1 MPPDTVVQEDE
12 IEGWA
17 GGGGGGGGEGGGAP
31 SRRRPSHNPRLA
43 LRSAPFVEDGGPDGR
58 LWPPYRSQR
67 EELLGKTTSKKRRR
81 GGKPGPLP
89 LGTRQR
95 RRLGSALESLS

>member
-17 GGGGGGGGEGGGAP
+17 GGEGGGAP

-43 LRSAPFVEDGGPDGR
+43 VRSAPFVEDGGPAGR

-67 EELLGKTTSKKRRR
+67 EELLGKTTILGWLRV
-81 GGKPGPLP
+81 KPFMFIQC
-89 LGTRQR
+89 R
-95 RRLGSALESLS
+95 SAAPRYTPAERASS

>member
-17 GGGGGGGGEGGGAP
+17 GGEGGGAP

-43 LRSAPFVEDGGPDGR
+43 VRSAPFVEDGGPAGR
-58 LWPPYRSQR
+58 LWPPYRRQR
-67 EELLGKTTSKKRRR
+67 EELLGKTTILGWLRVRR
-81 GGKPGPLP
+81 GFTFYCL
-89 LGTRQR
+89 
-95 RRLGSALESLS
+95 

>member
-1 MPPDTVVQEDE
+1 MPPDTVVQEDD

-17 GGGGGGGGEGGGAP
+17 GGEGGGAP

-43 LRSAPFVEDGGPDGR
+43 VRSAPFVEDGGPAGR

-67 EELLGKTTSKKRRR
+67 KSSWER
-81 GGKPGPLP
+81 PLF
-89 LGTRQR
+89 
-95 RRLGSALESLS
+95 

>member
-17 GGGGGGGGEGGGAP
+17 GGEGGGAP

-43 LRSAPFVEDGGPDGR
+43 VRSAPFIED
-58 LWPPYRSQR
+58 
-67 EELLGKTTSKKRRR
+67 
-81 GGKPGPLP
+81 
-89 LGTRQR
+89 
-95 RRLGSALESLS
+95 

>member
-17 GGGGGGGGEGGGAP
+17 GGEGGGAP

-43 LRSAPFVEDGGPDGR
+43 VRSAPFVEDGGPDGR

-67 EELLGKTTSKKRRR
+67 EELLGKTTILGWLRARR
-81 GGKPGPLP
+81 GADSK
-89 LGTRQR
+89 
-95 RRLGSALESLS
+95 SH

>member
-17 GGGGGGGGEGGGAP
+17 GGEGGGAP

-43 LRSAPFVEDGGPDGR
+43 VRSAPFVEDGGPDGR
-58 LWPPYRSQR
+58 LWPPYRTQS
-67 EELLGKTTSKKRRR
+67 EELWLGKTTF
-81 GGKPGPLP
+81 L
-89 LGTRQR
+89 
-95 RRLGSALESLS
+95 